1 MLILWPE
8 DWPEQG
14 SRFSKSQTIAQCH
27 KEFSSKE
34 KIMDGRNTSPKAI
47 TMITALVLTAIWI
60 SWNLNRIQ
68 RVHAKPECSAGQQL
82 CYNEAVNLGPLIN
95 TSAFDGGPSI
105 SGDGLVLYFT
115 SGRPGALGQAD
126 GHYDEDLYLTTRKTT
141 SDPFGPTEHLGTVVN
156 STYFDVAPEISADGL
171 ALYFVSN
178 RPGGFGGG
186 EFWMGADIW
195 CSTRQTTSD
204 PWEPPQNLGP
214 NINSP
219 YHDGILSVSADG
231 KTLYWSSNRPDG
243 LGGLDIWMARRG
255 NPSEPFGPAENLGP
269 PINTPG
275 DDFAPEITVNKKRLY
290 FASSRPGSIGFV
302 NLWVATREHKGDP
315 WGEPVSLD
323 TVNSFPFQAR
333 PSVWGNGQ
341 ELFFM
346 SPRPGGFGDFDIWL
360 ATRAQ

>member
-1 MLILWPE
+1 MK
-8 DWPEQG
+8 G
-14 SRFSKSQTIAQCH
+14 RTRSQKAIAMTIA
-27 KEFSSKE
+27 
-34 KIMDGRNTSPKAI
+34 G
-47 TMITALVLTAIWI
+47 ALIAIWI
-60 SWNLNRIQ
+60 FWGFNQVQTAQATSD
-68 RVHAKPECSAGQQL
+68 CAGTQKL
-82 CYNEAVNLGPLIN
+82 CYNEAVNLGSSIN

-115 SGRPGALGQAD
+115 SGRAGALGQAG
-126 GHYDEDLYLTTRKTT
+126 GHYDEDLYVSSRESTE
-141 SDPFGPTEHLGTVVN
+141 DHFGPAEQLGPVVN

-195 CSTRQTTSD
+195 CSTRQSTSD
-204 PWEPPQNLGP
+204 LWGPPKNVGP
-214 NINSP
+214 NVNSP

-243 LGGLDIWMARRG
+243 LGGLDIWMARRD
-255 NPSEPFGPAENLGP
+255 NPSEPFGPAENVGA

-275 DDFAPEITVNKKRLY
+275 DDFAPEITANEKRLY
-290 FASSRPGSIGFV
+290 FASSRPGSVGFV
-302 NLWVATREHKGDP
+302 NLWLTTREHKDDP
-315 WGEPVSLD
+315 WSEPVSLD
-323 TVNSFPFQAR
+323 TVNRFPFQAR

-360 ATRAQ
+360 ATRAQQVLGTD

>member
-1 MLILWPE
+1 M
-8 DWPEQG
+8 
-14 SRFSKSQTIAQCH
+14 
-27 KEFSSKE
+27 
-34 KIMDGRNTSPKAI
+34 NTRRTLAGLVAI
-47 TMITALVLTAIWI
+47 GILTATW
-60 SWNLNRIQ
+60 SVCGANQ
-68 RVHAKPECSAGQQL
+68 DQVTQAASECSAGKHL
-82 CYNEAVNLGPLIN
+82 CYSEPVNLGSLIN

-105 SGDGLVLYFT
+105 SWDGLVLYFT
-115 SGRPGALGQAD
+115 SGRPGALGQAE
-126 GHYDEDLYLTTRKTT
+126 GHYDEDLYMTTRETT
-141 SDPFGPTEHLGTVVN
+141 ADPFGPPEQLSSVVN

-195 CSTRQTTSD
+195 VSTRQTTSD

-214 NINSP
+214 NVNSP
-219 YHDGILSVSADG
+219 YHDGILSIAADG

-243 LGGLDIWMARRG
+243 LGGLDIWVARRG
-255 NPSEPFGPAENLGP
+255 NKSEPFGPAENFGP
-269 PINTPG
+269 PVNTPG
-275 DDFAPEITVNKKRLY
+275 DDFAPEITANGKKLY
-290 FASSRPGSIGFV
+290 FASNRPGSIGFV
-302 NLWVATREHKGDP
+302 NLWVATREHTDDP

-346 SPRPGGFGDFDIWL
+346 SPRQGGFGDFDIW
-360 ATRAQ
+360 RAVHAH